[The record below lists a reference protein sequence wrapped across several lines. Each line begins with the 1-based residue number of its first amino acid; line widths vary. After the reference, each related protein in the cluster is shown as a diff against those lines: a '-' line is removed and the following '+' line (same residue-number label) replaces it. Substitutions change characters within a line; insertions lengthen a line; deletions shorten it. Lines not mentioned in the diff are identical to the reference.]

1 MFVTVLGELPQAEDK
16 QSAARAMDPSM
27 KQAFEGLA
35 ARWLLVVEAVEWMES
50 EKTFPNEKRKLRS

>member
-1 MFVTVLGELPQAEDK
+1 
-16 QSAARAMDPSM
+16 MDPSM

-50 EKTFPNEKRKLRS
+50 EKTSPNEKRKLRS